1 MTANVAMSKQK
12 NRFKAAALIV
22 LLLLLTG
29 GFIAG
34 PARAAE
40 TIRVAFVP
48 DVPAV
53 TISGSP
59 DLIFTTLDGRPFAD
73 GIKTPVGILA
83 GIQGLTFQGRPTEL
97 RELIASS
104 AGGDIHLNNLTVG
117 GILHIVLVRDSLRL
131 INELD
136 VEEYLKGVVPIEIS
150 PTWNPEALKIQAIIA
165 RTYVLHQRQ
174 VNLGKE
180 YDVLATTA
188 DQVYG
193 GRGKE
198 HPAANQAVA
207 DTSGLVLT
215 FGGELILSAYHST
228 SAGPTEDASEVWGM
242 DLPYLK
248 GVSCPFD
255 QNSPYYQ
262 WSKSFGMDAVQELFS
277 KAGYE
282 IGTIAS
288 ITPFRWTEAGRVGQI
303 RILHSQGE
311 LILKSEEFRR
321 ILGYTELPS
330 TRFRIEKIGREM
342 QIQGNGYGHGVGLCQ
357 WGAKEMAE
365 MGYGHDKILKY
376 YYPGVRVEP
385 YSSIT
390 AEEPGP

>member
-1 MTANVAMSKQK
+1 MSKHK
-12 NRFKAAALIV
+12 NRSKASALIV

-29 GFIAG
+29 LFNDS
-34 PARAAE
+34 PAQAVE
-40 TIRVAFVP
+40 TIRVALVP
-48 DVPAV
+48 DVASV

-59 DLIFTTLDGRPFAD
+59 DLVLTASDGRLVAKEPTAPIEVRI
-73 GIKTPVGILA
+73 GPL
-83 GIQGLTFQGRPTEL
+83 GLTFQGRATEL
-97 RELIASS
+97 HELIASS
-104 AGGDIHLNNLTVG
+104 AGGDIHLNDLAIG
-117 GILHIVLVRDSLRL
+117 GLLHIVLYRDKLRL

-150 PTWNPEALKIQAIIA
+150 PNWNPEALKVQAIIA
-165 RTYVLHQRQ
+165 RTYVLYQRQ
-174 VNLGKE
+174 TNIGKE

-193 GRGKE
+193 GRTKE

-207 DTSGLVLT
+207 ETSGMVLT
-215 FGGELILSAYHST
+215 FGGELILSVYHST

-262 WSKSFGMDAVQELFS
+262 WSKSFLMDALQESFS
-277 KAGYE
+277 KAGYAL
-282 IGTIAS
+282 GTIAS
-288 ITPFRWTEAGRVGQI
+288 VTPFRWTEAGRISQI
-303 RILHSQGE
+303 RFLHSQGE
-311 LILKSEEFRR
+311 LILKAEELRR
-321 ILGYTELPS
+321 ILGYAELPS
-330 TRFRIEKIGREM
+330 TRFRIEKIGPEI

-365 MGYGHDKILKY
+365 MGYSYDKILKY
-376 YYPGVRVEP
+376 YYPGVRMEP
-385 YSSIT
+385 YASIT
-390 AEEPGP
+390 ADEPGP

>member
-1 MTANVAMSKQK
+1 MPK
-12 NRFKAAALIV
+12 NRNKAAALFV
-22 LLLLLTG
+22 LWLLLTG
-29 GFIAG
+29 WFTEG
-34 PARAAE
+34 PAQAVE

-48 DVPAV
+48 DRPAV

-59 DLIFTTLDGRPFAD
+59 DLVFTTSDGSLVAE
-73 GIKTPVGILA
+73 GLKTPAEIRVGP
-83 GIQGLTFQGRPTEL
+83 QGLTFQGRPTEL
-97 RELIASS
+97 QELIASS
-104 AGGDIHLNNLTVG
+104 PGGDIHLNDLTLG
-117 GILHIVLVRDSLRL
+117 GILHIVLYRDTLRL

-150 PTWNPEALKIQAIIA
+150 ARWHPEALKVQAIIA
-165 RTYVLHQRQ
+165 RTYVLYQRQ
-174 VNLGKE
+174 ANLGKE

-198 HPAANQAVA
+198 HPSANQAVA
-207 DTSGLVLT
+207 ETSGLVLT
-215 FGGELILSAYHST
+215 IGGELILSAYHST

-262 WSKSFGMDAVQELFS
+262 WSKTFLMDAVQDVFS
-277 KAGYE
+277 KAGYSL
-282 IGTIAS
+282 GTIAS
-288 ITPFRWTEAGRVGQI
+288 ITPFRWTEAGRISQI
-303 RILHSQGE
+303 RLLHSQGE
-311 LILKSEEFRR
+311 LVLKAEDLRR
-321 ILGYTELPS
+321 VLGYTELPS
-330 TRFRIEKIGREM
+330 TRFRIEKIGREIL
-342 QIQGNGYGHGVGLCQ
+342 IQGNGYGHGVGLCQ

-365 MGYGHDKILKY
+365 MGHSYDKILKY

-385 YSSIT
+385 YSSIP
-390 AEEPGP
+390 ADEPSP

>member
-1 MTANVAMSKQK
+1 
-12 NRFKAAALIV
+12 
-22 LLLLLTG
+22 
-29 GFIAG
+29 
-34 PARAAE
+34 
-40 TIRVAFVP
+40 
-48 DVPAV
+48 
-53 TISGSP
+53 
-59 DLIFTTLDGRPFAD
+59 
-73 GIKTPVGILA
+73 
-83 GIQGLTFQGRPTEL
+83 
-97 RELIASS
+97 LIAFST
-104 AGGDIHLNNLTVG
+104 GGDIHLNDLTVG
-117 GILHIVLVRDSLRL
+117 GVLHIVLFRDKLRL

-150 PTWNPEALKIQAIIA
+150 PNWNPEALKVQAIIA

-198 HPAANQAVA
+198 HPSANRAVA
-207 DTSGLVLT
+207 ETSGLVLT
-215 FGGELILSAYHST
+215 FGGDLILSAYHST
-228 SAGPTEDASEVWGM
+228 SAGPTENASEVWGM

-262 WSKSFGMDAVQELFS
+262 WSKSFRMDAVQELFS
-277 KAGYE
+277 KAGYAV
-282 IGTIAS
+282 GTIAS
-288 ITPFRWTEAGRVGQI
+288 ITPFRWTEAGRIGQI
-303 RILHSQGE
+303 RLLHSEGE

-357 WGAKEMAE
+357 WGTKEMAE
-365 MGYGHDKILKY
+365 MGYSYDKILKY

-390 AEEPGP
+390 AEEPDP

>member
-1 MTANVAMSKQK
+1 MTANVDMSKQK
-12 NRFKAAALIV
+12 NRSKTAAPV
-22 LLLLLTG
+22 VFLLLITG
-29 GFIAG
+29 LFSGGQAQ
-34 PARAAE
+34 AVE

-48 DVPAV
+48 DVLSV
-53 TISGSP
+53 TLAGSP
-59 DLIFTTLDGRPFAD
+59 NLDFKTSDGRRFA
-73 GIKTPVGILA
+73 GGVKTPVEIIVGP
-83 GIQGLTFQGRPTEL
+83 QGLTFQGQPTQL
-97 RELIASS
+97 HELIVSS
-104 AGGDIHLNNLTVG
+104 TGGDIHLNDLTVG
-117 GILHIVLVRDSLRL
+117 GILHIVFFRDSLRL

-150 PTWNPEALKIQAIIA
+150 PQWIPEALKVQAIIA

-180 YDVLATTA
+180 YDVLASTA

-193 GRGKE
+193 GRSRE
-198 HPAANQAVA
+198 HPTANQAVA

-215 FGGELILSAYHST
+215 FDGEPILAAYHST

-242 DLPYLK
+242 TLPYLK

-262 WSKSFGMDAVQELFS
+262 WDKSFGMEAVQELFS
-277 KAGYE
+277 KAGYSL
-282 IGTIAS
+282 GTIAS
-288 ITPFRWTEAGRVGQI
+288 ITPFRWTGAGRISRI
-303 RILHSQGE
+303 RLLHSQGE
-311 LILKSEEFRR
+311 LILKAEDLRR
-321 ILGYTELPS
+321 VLGYTELPS

-342 QIQGNGYGHGVGLCQ
+342 QIHGNGYGHGVGLCQ

-365 MGYGHDKILKY
+365 MGYSYDKILKY

-385 YSSIT
+385 YSSLT
-390 AEEPGP
+390 SEEPGP